1 MPTMLIVDDEAGIRL
16 MVREML
22 HDEGYRV
29 LTACDGREALTYLRA
44 VQIDGIL
51 CDLMMPGMDGV
62 AFARMVR
69 ADSRYAHIPLLLMSA
84 GSIQPAVPAAW
95 LSGFVCK
102 PFTITALLD
111 QVRQA
116 LANPPM
122 AASLGLTDGDV
133 AS

>member
-22 HDEGYRV
+22 RDEGYRV
-29 LTACDGREALTYLRA
+29 LTACDGREALTYLRS

-51 CDLMMPGMDGV
+51 CDLMMPGMDGRE
-62 AFARMVR
+62 FASIVR
-69 ADSRYAHIPLLLMSA
+69 ADPRYGHIPLLLMSA
-84 GSIQPAVPAAW
+84 GSMQPAIPAAW
-95 LSGFVCK
+95 IRGFVCK

-116 LANPPM
+116 LADASTHPPITGE
-122 AASLGLTDGDV
+122 SR
-133 AS
+133 

>member
-22 HDEGYRV
+22 DDEGYRV

-51 CDLMMPGMDGV
+51 CDLMMAGMDGLT
-62 AFARMVR
+62 FARIVR
-69 ADSRYAHIPLLLMSA
+69 ADPRYGHIPLLLMSA
-84 GSIQPAVPAAW
+84 GSIQPAIPVTW
-95 LSGFVCK
+95 LSGFVAK

-116 LANPPM
+116 LADASTLPPITGE
-122 AASLGLTDGDV
+122 SG
-133 AS
+133 

>member
-22 HDEGYRV
+22 YEEGYRV
-29 LTACDGREALTYLRA
+29 LTACDGREALTFLRT
-44 VQIDGIL
+44 VRIDGIL
-51 CDLMMPGMDGV
+51 CDLMMPGMDGI

-69 ADSRYAHIPLLLMSA
+69 ADPQYAHIPLLLMSA
-84 GSIQPAVPAAW
+84 GNIQPAVPAAW
-95 LSGFVCK
+95 LSGFVSK

-116 LANPPM
+116 LTSPPQLTPPET
-122 AASLGLTDGDV
+122 AADGP
-133 AS
+133 A